1 MKAMRLNK
9 FGEDAPFELFD
20 KPDADPGPGEVAV
33 RLHATSV
40 NPVDTKIRADG
51 GGGIAPDEPVVL
63 GCDVAGVVVA
73 AGPGVSRFSVGD
85 EVYGCAGGVKG
96 RDGTYA
102 QRMNADERLLANKPK
117 SLSIREAAALPLVAI
132 TAWESLV
139 DRANVQPGETVLI
152 HGGTGGV
159 GHIGVQLAKL
169 CGAIVHTTVGNDD
182 NARIAKSLGA
192 DETINYREHSVAD
205 YVERLTGGRG
215 YDVVFD
221 TVGGP
226 NLENSIKALANNG
239 RCATTVS
246 LGASPDLSEL
256 HIKNASLHVIFM
268 LVPMLTDI
276 GLERH
281 GEIMQRIASLVDNA
295 RIKPLIDDSR
305 FSLAA
310 IDAAHK
316 HVTTGKAKG
325 KVVIDIA

>member
-1 MKAMRLNK
+1 MKAMRLDK
-9 FGEDAPFELFD
+9 FGEDAPFEMFD
-20 KPDADPGPGEVAV
+20 RPDVEPGPGEVAV
-33 RLHATSV
+33 RLYATSV

-51 GGGIAPDEPVVL
+51 GGGIAPGDPVVL
-63 GCDVAGVVVA
+63 GCDVAGAVLGV
-73 AGPGVSRFSVGD
+73 GPGVSKFSEGD

-102 QRMNADERLLANKPK
+102 QRMIADERLLARKPAT
-117 SLSIREAAALPLVAI
+117 LSFREAAALPLVAI

-139 DRANVQPGETVLI
+139 DRANVQPGETVLV
-152 HGGTGGV
+152 HGGSGGV

-169 CGAIVHTTVGNDD
+169 CGAIVHATVGSDD
-182 NARIAKSLGA
+182 NARIARELGA
-192 DETINYREHSVAD
+192 DETINYRKQSVAE
-205 YVERLTGGRG
+205 YVEGLTGGRG

-226 NLENSIKALANNG
+226 NLASSIEALANNG

-246 LGASPDLSEL
+246 MGASPDLSGL
-256 HIKNASLHVIFM
+256 HIKNASLHVTFM
-268 LVPMLTDI
+268 LVPMLTGK

-281 GEIMQRIASLVDNA
+281 GMIMERIAALVDCG

-305 FSLAA
+305 FSLDQ

-316 HVTTGKAKG
+316 RVTSGKATG
-325 KVVIDIA
+325 KVVVDIA